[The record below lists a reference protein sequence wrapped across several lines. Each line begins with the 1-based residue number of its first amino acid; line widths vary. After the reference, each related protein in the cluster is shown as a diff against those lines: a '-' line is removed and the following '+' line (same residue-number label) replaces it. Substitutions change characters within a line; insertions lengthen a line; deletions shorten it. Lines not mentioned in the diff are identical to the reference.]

1 MYINLLTIKMYKKFP
16 LKKISNSKDFYLEY
30 INQKNNL
37 LQNINFLELNKI
49 ISLLKKCFKNGNILY
64 TCGNGGSSSLADHFT
79 CDFIK
84 QTNNETSLKVKSI
97 SLASNFS
104 LISAI
109 ANDTSYDQIFSF
121 QIEKLCKKND
131 ILFLFSVSGNS
142 LNLIEA
148 IKKAKKLG
156 VKTVS
161 FTGFNGGKISKL
173 SDFNLN
179 FPIANFGIVEDCHIS
194 IMHYLSQYL
203 RNINLKNKKFKKIY
217 F

>member
-1 MYINLLTIKMYKKFP
+1 MYKRFP
-16 LKKISNSKDFYLEY
+16 LKKISKSKEFYLEY

-37 LQNINFLELNKI
+37 LQNINFKELDKI
-49 ISLLKKCFKNGNILY
+49 IDLLKKSFKNNNILY

-84 QTNNETSLKVKSI
+84 QTNNQTKLKVKSI

-109 ANDTSYDQIFSF
+109 ANDVSYDKIFSF
-121 QIEKLCKKND
+121 QIEKLCKKKD
-131 ILFLFSVSGNS
+131 VLFLFSVSGNS
-142 LNLIEA
+142 PNLVEA
-148 IKKAKKLG
+148 IKAGKKIG
-156 VKTVS
+156 MKIVS
-161 FTGFNGGKISKL
+161 FTGFDGGRLSKM
-173 SDFNLN
+173 SDYNIN
-179 FPIANFGIVEDCHIS
+179 FPIANFGIAEDCHIS

-203 RNINLKNKKFKKIY
+203 RNINITKKSFKKIN

>member
-1 MYINLLTIKMYKKFP
+1 MPIIKFP
-16 LKKISNSKDFYLEY
+16 TKKIKNSKDFYLEY
-30 INQKNNL
+30 INQKNVL
-37 LQNINFLELNKI
+37 LQNIDFRELNKVI
-49 ISLLKKCFKNGNILY
+49 NLLKKCFKNKNIVY

-84 QTNNETSLKVKSI
+84 QSNNKTNLQVKSI
-97 SLASNFS
+97 SLTSNFS

-109 ANDTSYDQIFSF
+109 ANDINYDQIFSF

-203 RNINLKNKKFKKIY
+203 RNINLKDKNFKKIY

>member
-1 MYINLLTIKMYKKFP
+1 MYKKFP
-16 LKKISNSKDFYLEY
+16 LKKILKSKEFYLEY
-30 INQKNNL
+30 INQKNDL
-37 LQNINFLELNKI
+37 LQKINFKELDKI
-49 ISLLKKCFKNGNILY
+49 INLLKKSFKNNNILY

-79 CDFIK
+79 CDFMK
-84 QTNNETSLKVKSI
+84 QTNNQTSLKVKSI

-109 ANDTSYDQIFSF
+109 ANDVSYDKIFSF

-131 ILFLFSVSGNS
+131 VLFLFSVSGNS
-142 LNLIEA
+142 PNLIEA
-148 IKKAKKLG
+148 IKSAKNIG

-161 FTGFNGGKISKL
+161 FTAFDGGKLSKI

-179 FPIANFGIVEDCHIS
+179 FPIANFGIAEDCHIS

-203 RNINLKNKKFKKIY
+203 RNINLKEKNFKKVN

>member
-1 MYINLLTIKMYKKFP
+1 MYKRFP
-16 LKKISNSKDFYLEY
+16 LKKISKSKEFYLEY
-30 INQKNNL
+30 ISQKNNL
-37 LQNINFLELNKI
+37 LQKINFNELDKI
-49 ISLLKKCFKNGNILY
+49 INLLKKCFKNNNIVY
-64 TCGNGGSSSLADHFT
+64 TCGNGGSSSLADHFA

-84 QTNNETSLKVKSI
+84 QSNNQTNLKIKSI
-97 SLASNFS
+97 SLTSNFS

-109 ANDTSYDQIFSF
+109 ANDINYDQIFSF

-142 LNLIEA
+142 SNLVEA
-148 IKKAKKLG
+148 IKKAKKIG

-161 FTGFNGGKISKL
+161 FTGFDGGKLSKISDL
-173 SDFNLN
+173 NLN
-179 FPIANFGIVEDCHIS
+179 FPIANYGIAEDCHIS

-203 RNINLKNKKFKKIY
+203 RNINLKGKNFKKIN

>member
-1 MYINLLTIKMYKKFP
+1 MYKQFP
-16 LKKISNSKDFYLEY
+16 LKKITKSKDYYLEY
-30 INQKNNL
+30 INQKNDL
-37 LQNINFLELNKI
+37 LQKIDFKELDKI
-49 ISLLKKCFKNGNILY
+49 IKLLKNCFKNNNTVY

-84 QTNNETSLKVKSI
+84 QTNNQTNLKVKCI

-109 ANDTSYDQIFSF
+109 ANDISYDKIFSF
-121 QIEKLCKKND
+121 QIDKLWKKND
-131 ILFLFSVSGNS
+131 VLFLFSVSGNS
-142 LNLIEA
+142 PNLVEA
-148 IKKAKKLG
+148 IKAAKKMNI
-156 VKTVS
+156 KTVT
-161 FTGFNGGKISKL
+161 FTGFNGGKLAKM

-179 FPIANFGIVEDCHIS
+179 FPIANFGIAEDCHIS

-203 RNINLKNKKFKKIY
+203 RNINIKSKNFKKIH

>member
-1 MYINLLTIKMYKKFP
+1 MYKKFP
-16 LKKISNSKDFYLEY
+16 LKKISKSKEFYLEY
-30 INQKNNL
+30 INRKNSL
-37 LQNINFLELNKI
+37 LQKINFIELDKI
-49 ISLLKKCFKNGNILY
+49 INLLKKSFKNNNILY

-84 QTNNETSLKVKSI
+84 QTNNQTRLKVKTI

-109 ANDTSYDQIFSF
+109 ANDVSYDKIFSF

-131 ILFLFSVSGNS
+131 VLFLFSVSGNS
-142 LNLIEA
+142 PNLVEA
-148 IKKAKKLG
+148 IKVGKKIG
-156 VKTVS
+156 MKIIS
-161 FTGFNGGKISKL
+161 FTGFDGGKLSKM
-173 SDFNLN
+173 SDHNIN

-203 RNINLKNKKFKKIY
+203 RNINLTKKSFKKIN

>member
-1 MYINLLTIKMYKKFP
+1 MYKKFP
-16 LKKISNSKDFYLEY
+16 LKKISKSKDFYLEY
-30 INQKNNL
+30 VNQKNDL
-37 LQNINFLELNKI
+37 LQKINFRELDKI
-49 ISLLKKCFKNGNILY
+49 INLLKKCFKNNNIVY

-84 QTNNETSLKVKSI
+84 QSNNQTNLKVKSI
-97 SLASNFS
+97 SLTSNFS

-109 ANDTSYDQIFSF
+109 ANDINFNQIFSF

-131 ILFLFSVSGNS
+131 VLFLFSVSGNS
-142 LNLIEA
+142 QNLVEA
-148 IKKAKKLG
+148 IKKAKKIG

-161 FTGFNGGKISKL
+161 FTGFNGGKLSKM
-173 SDFNLN
+173 SDLNLN
-179 FPIANFGIVEDCHIS
+179 FPIANFGIAEDCHIS

-203 RNINLKNKKFKKIY
+203 RNINLKTKNFKKIY